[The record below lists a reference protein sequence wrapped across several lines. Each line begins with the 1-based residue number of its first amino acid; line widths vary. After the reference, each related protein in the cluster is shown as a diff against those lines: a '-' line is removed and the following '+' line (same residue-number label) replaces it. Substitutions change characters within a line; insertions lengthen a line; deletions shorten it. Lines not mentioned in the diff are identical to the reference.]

1 MHHSEQP
8 MQSSPVDRVAIEA
21 EILRLGATG
30 QFPQGK
36 IDKTDEGE
44 IAIAIAIGHRQNKV
58 IINFGKPVAWI
69 GFDKKQALQIAESL
83 RTHAEQIS

>member
-8 MQSSPVDRVAIEA
+8 MQSDPVDRAAIEA
-21 EILRLGATG
+21 QILRLGATG

-44 IAIAIAIGHRQNKV
+44 IAIAIGHKQNKV
-58 IINFGKPVAWI
+58 VINFGKPVAWI
-69 GFDKKQALQIAESL
+69 GFDKRQALEIAQLIRSHAQQIP
-83 RTHAEQIS
+83 

>member
-8 MQSSPVDRVAIEA
+8 MQPDPAVEA
-21 EILRLGATG
+21 QILKLGATG

-36 IDKTDEGE
+36 IDPHDQGE
-44 IAIAIAIGHRQNKV
+44 IAIAVGHRQNKV

-69 GFDKKQALQIAESL
+69 GFDKNQALQIAESL
-83 RTHAEQIS
+83 RTHAEQIP